1 MDSRPP
7 PASHPPQPL
16 NFCDHLHYPSARIPY
31 RSSKIQSGPFIYP
44 TTIQTPI
51 TTLITTTH
59 LNYQIFQL
67 QFCHNSAINLTS
79 HPSWNIWKMAQT
91 LIYSTNHISP
101 SSLEAIFPQSSTTL
115 TTSVQRLLYLLPA
128 TFLTVF
134 PPPPSIS
141 EATLLTFPSLLPTS
155 LSVVHSFLLPPK
167 FPHCFYESYP
177 S

>member
-67 QFCHNSAINLTS
+67 QFCHNSAINLFS

-115 TTSVQRLLYLLPA
+115 TTSVQWLLYLLPA

-134 PPPPSIS
+134 PPPFYFWSHIADLSFFTTHLSIS
-141 EATLLTFPSLLPTS
+141 GSLIPFTAKIPPLLLWVIS
-155 LSVVHSFLLPPK
+155 
-167 FPHCFYESYP
+167 
-177 S
+177 